1 MTTICLISGDGVG
14 QEVIPAAARVL
25 RAVLPAAHFVQ
36 AEAGWA
42 CFSRTGT
49 ALPAATL
56 AAVTAAD
63 ATLFGATQS
72 PSTVVAGYRSPI
84 LALRNHFDLYANLR
98 PTASLPGKPP
108 FDLLLVRENSE
119 GLYSGRERLEDADTA
134 IAERVITRR
143 ASERIAHVAFT
154 QARARAT
161 PTKPARVTIVHKAN
175 VLKFSDG
182 LFRAACLDVAAQ
194 YPDVQ
199 TEELLVDAAAMWLA
213 KDPAR
218 FAVLVTT
225 NLFGDILSDLA
236 AGLAGGLGIA
246 PSANLGAGSV
256 AVFEPVHG
264 SAPDI
269 AGRGIANPI
278 GAILSA
284 ALLLEHV
291 QQAAAAARVRRAVQQ
306 VLATD
311 TVPPDLGGIA
321 TTDQVTKAILQCL
334 EKET

>member
-1 MTTICLISGDGVG
+1 MTTICLIPGDGVG

-25 RAVLPAAHFVQ
+25 AAVLPAARLVQ
-36 AEAGWA
+36 AEAGWD

-56 AAVTAAD
+56 AAVAAAD

-72 PSTVVAGYRSPI
+72 PSTVVAGYQSPI
-84 LALRNHFDLYANLR
+84 LALRKHFDLYANLR
-98 PTASLPGKPP
+98 PTAALPGARS

-119 GLYSGRERLEDADTA
+119 GLYSGRERLEGADMA

-154 QARARAT
+154 QARAGARRGQ
-161 PTKPARVTIVHKAN
+161 PAHVTVVHKAN
-175 VLKFSDG
+175 VLKLSDG
-182 LFRAACLDVAAQ
+182 LFRTACLDVAAQ
-194 YPDVQ
+194 YPDVS
-199 TEELLVDAAAMWLA
+199 TEEMLVDAAAMWLV
-213 KDPAR
+213 KEPAR

-246 PSANLGAGSV
+246 PSANLGADGV

-278 GAILSA
+278 GAILSV

-291 QQAAAAARVRRAVQQ
+291 QQATAADRVRGAVQS
-306 VLATD
+306 VLAAGCL
-311 TVPPDLGGIA
+311 PPDLGGSA
-321 TTDQVTKAILQCL
+321 TTDQVTTAILQRL
-334 EKET
+334 EEIA